1 MRILLVCE
9 QIYSGAAGAQVAR
22 SAAQVLRE
30 AGHEVAFLAQDQLP
44 DGKKHLGAV
53 YLLPRP
59 KYPAYVWGGGQLEE
73 TRRAVHEFKPE
84 VAHVIQFGTV
94 NGISWAAIKALQ
106 GEGIPVVYAPVN
118 YLTFCMN
125 TYFYRPGVGDCQLCL
140 NHQYRH
146 GVIHQCGGKR
156 GSYTQW
162 VAMQLQKETV
172 KNFRA
177 VLSTCEDVDQAFVD
191 YGIPREKLVRTY
203 HAFEWERVQG
213 QPISDSGT
221 VLFYG
226 QGREEKGI
234 HLFPQIFSRV
244 KGINFE
250 LYLWSGLWDGVYQL
264 RSDQNTVQVNTE
276 KTWKTGLHAAVAS
289 ARAAVL
295 PTVNRSFGELVV
307 YEAMALGKPVIAFAL
322 GANPTLIR
330 NGVDGILVPPGD
342 LDALAA
348 AVQRVHDDAA
358 FATAVGRS
366 AAERARH
373 LWSNES
379 VYATYQAAY
388 DVALK
393 NP

>member
-30 AGHEVAFLAQDQLP
+30 AGHEVAFLALDELP
-44 DGKKHLGAV
+44 EGKKHLGTV
-53 YLLPRP
+53 YKLASPR
-59 KYPAYVWGGGQLEE
+59 YPAYVWGAGQLEE
-73 TRRAVHEFKPE
+73 TRRAVREFKPE

-94 NGISWAAIKALQ
+94 NGISWAVIKALQ
-106 GEGIPVVYAPVN
+106 DEGIPVVYAPVN

-162 VAMQLQKETV
+162 AAMQLQKETV

-191 YGIPREKLVRTY
+191 YGIPSEKLVRTY

-226 QGREEKGI
+226 QGREEKGV

-244 KGINFE
+244 KGISFE
-250 LYLWSGLWDGVYQL
+250 MYLWGILWGGVADL
-264 RSDQNTVQVNTE
+264 RSDQNQVQVHTD
-276 KTWKTGLHAAVAS
+276 KTWKTGLHASLAG

-366 AAERARH
+366 AAERARQ

-388 DVALK
+388 DVALAK
-393 NP
+393 S